1 MTNDRKPVRRLL
13 NALGLGLALLAVS
26 NMAVAAKQAHKAKH
40 RWVWSRY
47 GRLYSA
53 DEHYGQRAY
62 SISVGNPAF
71 PDRFAH
77 WPNRWND

>member
-1 MTNDRKPVRRLL
+1 VRPGVTTI
-13 NALGLGLALLAVS
+13 GLGLALLAAS
-26 NMAVAAKQAHKAKH
+26 CLVASAKPAHKAKH
-40 RWVWSRY
+40 RWVWSYY
-47 GRLYSA
+47 GQRYSA

>member
-1 MTNDRKPVRRLL
+1 MRCGGKTI
-13 NALGLGLALLAVS
+13 GLGLTLLAAS
-26 NMAVAAKQAHKAKH
+26 SLVAAAKPAHKKKH
-40 RWVWSRY
+40 LWVSSYY
-47 GRLYSA
+47 GQRYSA
-53 DEHYGQRAY
+53 NDHYGQRAY

>member
-1 MTNDRKPVRRLL
+1 MRHGVKLAGLVA
-13 NALGLGLALLAVS
+13 ALVAVS
-26 NMAVAAKQAHKAKH
+26 SLQVVAKAAHKTVRAAH
-40 RWVWSRY
+40 RAYPHSRY
-47 GRLYSA
+47 TA
-53 DEHYGQRAY
+53 EDHCGQRAY

>member
-1 MTNDRKPVRRLL
+1 MTNDRKLMRRFLKT
-13 NALGLGLALLAVS
+13 LGLSLTLLAATNV
-26 NMAVAAKQAHKAKH
+26 AVAAKQAHKAKH
-40 RWVWSRY
+40 RWVWSYY
-47 GRLYSA
+47 GQRYSA
-53 DEHYGQRAY
+53 DDHYGQRSY